1 MQQLLLFTPVRVLPA
16 LHVVVVVVVCGT
28 GAYYVWGRGGV
39 GGVSPTMAWGTRDE
53 AGLIRKEVKGGSQA
67 RLSEICPVGMYGG
80 DAMWLCGVKDCVR
93 NSIEGKRSLGLCFTS
108 GYF

>member
-28 GAYYVWGRGGV
+28 GAYIMWGPGGV
-39 GGVSPTMAWGTRDE
+39 GGMSSPTGNN
-53 AGLIRKEVKGGSQA
+53 KGGSQA
-67 RLSEICPVGMYGG
+67 WLSEICPVRMYGG
-80 DAMWLCGVKDCVR
+80 DTVWLCGVKDCVR

-108 GYF
+108 GYFSELIGPIAKEA